1 MILSFVLCACRRP
14 QAAHPHKNGKT
25 PWLTGAGQG
34 VVSNAGAEHVDKR
47 L

>member
-1 MILSFVLCACRRP
+1 MLVDAPRQP
-14 QAAHPHKNGKT
+14 TPMKNGKT